1 MIHRVDAYA
10 RDVVRGRIVAG
21 PLVRLACERHERD
34 RRECRRKGFAFAPAA
49 ADHAINFIE
58 RWVRLPDTVDEHG
71 DPRVFTLQPWQAFIV
86 GSIFGWMLDTGH
98 RRYRNAYIEIGK
110 GNGKTPL
117 LAAVGLYGLTSD
129 GQVAPQIYAA
139 AANRD
144 QAMVMFRDAVR
155 MVDASPALVTRI
167 QKSGI
172 QHVHALAYGL
182 GFFRPFS
189 REQSARSGTR
199 PHMGLLDELHEH
211 PNAETANKI
220 RAGAKG
226 NLDALFAEITNSGVD
241 RTSICFQ
248 HHEHSRHVVEGTVD
262 DDRWFAYVCAL
273 DEGDDPL
280 ADPACHIKANPNLGI
295 SIQREYLADQVSAAK
310 NIPGETNTVLRL
322 NFCVWTQQHTRA
334 INMTEWRACEAPP
347 PDEAL
352 VGVPCY
358 GGLDLGMS
366 DDFTAWVRLWTLDDG
381 RVVVKCR
388 FWLPRAALEKYPH
401 RAYSQW
407 QRLGL
412 LTITEGSTTDY
423 DVVEDTIAADCHADG
438 VRSVAYDKRFAEQ
451 LAQHLIGDGIDM
463 VDQPQGFQLTEAIR
477 RKGELV
483 AAHAL
488 CHGGNAIL
496 AWMADNYVIRHGL
509 RGDSRPD
516 KEKAADK
523 IDGQVA
529 LDMAL
534 ALWVRQPKAAPPQYQ
549 MIIFGGQP

>member
-1 MIHRVDAYA
+1 MIRVKKIAHATYEVPDVEKQTEYYTEILGLTQTGKDKDAVY
-10 RDVVRGRIVAG
+10 
-21 PLVRLACERHERD
+21 LASTVDHHSVML
-34 RRECRRKGFAFAPAA
+34 RKGSQAQCTRVGFQIGPDDDLGTFERQVQGHGIKTQRKKDPEPSVSDLLTFEDPKGTVCEVFVEQTPITPGRHSAA
-49 ADHAINFIE
+49 ARAALE
-58 RWVRLPDTVDEHG
+58 RRTVH
-71 DPRVFTLQPWQAFIV
+71 
-86 GSIFGWMLDTGH
+86 
-98 RRYRNAYIEIGK
+98 
-110 GNGKTPL
+110 
-117 LAAVGLYGLTSD
+117 
-129 GQVAPQIYAA
+129 
-139 AANRD
+139 
-144 QAMVMFRDAVR
+144 
-155 MVDASPALVTRI
+155 
-167 QKSGI
+167 
-172 QHVHALAYGL
+172 
-182 GFFRPFS
+182 
-189 REQSARSGTR
+189 
-199 PHMGLLDELHEH
+199 
-211 PNAETANKI
+211 I
-220 RAGAKG
+220 R
-226 NLDALFAEITNSGVD
+226 
-241 RTSICFQ
+241 
-248 HHEHSRHVVEGTVD
+248 
-262 DDRWFAYVCAL
+262 
-273 DEGDDPL
+273 DPL

-483 AAHAL
+483 AAHVL